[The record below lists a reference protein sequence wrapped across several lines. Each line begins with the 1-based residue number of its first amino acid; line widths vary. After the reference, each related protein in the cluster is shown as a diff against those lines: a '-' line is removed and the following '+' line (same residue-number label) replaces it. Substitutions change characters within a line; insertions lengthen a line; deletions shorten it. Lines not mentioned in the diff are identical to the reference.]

1 MSFICWLVRS
11 LSHFYLPRAGPRATF
26 KTYSVVRVSY
36 LFHVLYSPQQFEVR
50 NPQSAVPS
58 PILPRRVV
66 RQVGRILSP
75 AVLRNDYVITLDE
88 TWPLARRQNKE
99 S

>member
-11 LSHFYLPRAGPRATF
+11 LSHFYLARATF
-26 KTYSVVRVSY
+26 KTYSVVRVLY
-36 LFHVLYSPQQFEVR
+36 LFPVLYSPQQFEVR

-75 AVLRNDYVITLDE
+75 AVLRNDYVIT
-88 TWPLARRQNKE
+88 
-99 S
+99 